1 MCWQFDDWSIGLE
14 DHVVIFNTQLKTENL
29 NSIAYLLTTVE
40 IFVNSGPFSY
50 TIPMRILDYIR
61 YKNLRDPKQ
70 Y

>member
-1 MCWQFDDWSIGLE
+1 M
-14 DHVVIFNTQLKTENL
+14 VIFNTQLKTENL